1 VGSGSAARHAVAV
14 TTGETSYVDQFDSED
29 DQNGRPGVPVD
40 TGRIT
45 QALRKHWRWIPTSV
59 AVGALV
65 GLAIA
70 ALLIKPSYTAKAT
83 ILWEPPAEADPS
95 DRSFLTQVDSIKLSS
110 NLKEVRRR
118 LHLKGS
124 IDDLKEKINL
134 LFDGQSHLVV
144 LEATAGTAKAA
155 TALANTTVDVFLD
168 YQRSIGRDRGSE
180 HLKHLDAD
188 ALAAQAQMRNDTQV
202 YDVFRKEIGV
212 ADYEAELKLA
222 LTKVAE
228 LKQQLELS
236 GAEVLTEDARQR
248 QLTEEAAHAPATSVS
263 ATSLSNPDAVALA
276 NAQSQLTQ
284 ARSHLSSD
292 HPDVLR
298 LEGTVAS
305 LQERIKSNPTLV
317 QAGMNVTQN
326 VQHTSAVAGIAA
338 SKVAR
343 ETALVRREGYQKLL
357 AAAEERLAQLS
368 AVQNRAQQL
377 LSAIASDE
385 THKNELEALRVRTSD
400 QVRNA
405 AAGFRVVTPASA
417 PDKPNPSARRAMV
430 IRLPIVALVLS
441 LLGIVAYELRG
452 LRVHTA
458 REAGFWA
465 NAAVIAS
472 STWPRE
478 QTTLGA
484 LIDELSDAA
493 PVARGTTLVVGA
505 RVNEVPL
512 AREIAYWLSHLTN
525 STQRGVLNAEEPVVS
540 EPPTRASGK
549 PPAGPELA
557 PASQGSALA
566 RRGSADALT
575 IAQAWDGPPHGPS
588 LRRASRLA
596 DRVLVV
602 VAAGTMSVHEIGQ
615 LRSRLGRSNGIGLL
629 LVGLNPDYV
638 RLPDRVGEV
647 ARFWEDRAA

>member
-1 VGSGSAARHAVAV
+1 VHSGSAARRAVADA
-14 TTGETSYVDQFDSED
+14 TGETSYVDQFDSED
-29 DQNGRPGVPVD
+29 DTNGRPGVPVD
-40 TGRIT
+40 TGRLI
-45 QALRKHWRWIPTSV
+45 QALRKHWRLIPSSV
-59 AVGALV
+59 AAGALL

-83 ILWEPPAEADPS
+83 ILWEPPAESDPS

-118 LHLKGS
+118 LHLKGTTE
-124 IDDLKEKINL
+124 DLKEKINL

-180 HLKHLDAD
+180 HLKRLDAD
-188 ALAAQAQMRNDTQV
+188 ALAAQVQMRNDNQS
-202 YDVFRKEIGV
+202 YDAFRKEIGV

-222 LTKVAE
+222 LSKVAE
-228 LKQQLELS
+228 LKQQMELS
-236 GAEVLTEDARQR
+236 GADVLTEDARQR
-248 QLTEEAAHAPATSVS
+248 QLTEEAAHAPATSVA
-263 ATSLSNPDAVALA
+263 ATSLSNPDAIALA

-284 ARSHLSSD
+284 ARSHLSAD

-298 LEGTVAS
+298 LEGTVSS
-305 LQERIKSNPTLV
+305 LQERIRTNPTLV

-326 VQHTSAVAGIAA
+326 VQHTSALAGIAA
-338 SKVAR
+338 SKVSR
-343 ETALVRREGYQKLL
+343 EAALVRREGYQKLL
-357 AAAEERLAQLS
+357 TAAEERLAQLS

-385 THKNELEALRVRTSD
+385 THKNEIEALRVRTSD

-417 PDKPNPSARRAMV
+417 PEKPNPSARRAMV
-430 IRLPIVALVLS
+430 IRLPIGALILS
-441 LLGIVAYELRG
+441 LIGIVAYELRG

-512 AREIAYWLSHLTN
+512 AREIAYWLSHLTGAN
-525 STQRGVLNAEEPVVS
+525 QRAVVNANEPVVA
-540 EPPTRASGK
+540 EPVNA
-549 PPAGPELA
+549 ANVQVA
-557 PASQGSALA
+557 PAVASASSQGSALA
-566 RRGSADALT
+566 RLGGGDALT
-575 IAQAWDGPPHGPS
+575 VAQAWDGPPHGPS